1 MMTTTSTLSL
11 AQVRD
16 ALLILPQPFQRGAVQ
31 DVVERLQTA
40 PGELDPYLNFSS
52 SGYTR
57 TQFYHGPLYEILVL
71 CWRAG
76 QASPI
81 HDHAASICSMAV
93 IQGTCSSEVF
103 HLNGDGHGQG
113 LQAGEQAK
121 LEPAGSASCGA
132 GQILTVEGRD
142 IHRISNRDD
151 GGEDLVTVHVYLP
164 PILTIRCFDEE
175 TGLCRVTEPRT
186 LMPRL

>member
-1 MMTTTSTLSL
+1 MPTTPTLSL

-16 ALLILPQPFQRGAVQ
+16 ELLALPQPFRRAKVQ
-31 DVVERLQTA
+31 GVVERLQQA

-57 TQFYHGPLYEILVL
+57 TQFYSGPLYEILVL

-81 HDHAASICSMAV
+81 HDHASSICSMAV

-103 HLNGDGHGQG
+103 RLRGDEK
-113 LQAGEQAK
+113 GEGPGEGEAAK
-121 LEPAGSASCGA
+121 LEPGATASCGA
-132 GQILTVEGRD
+132 GQVVTVEGSD
-142 IHRISNRDD
+142 IHRISNRDH
-151 GGEDLVTVHVYLP
+151 GGEDLVTIHFYLP
-164 PILTIRCFDEE
+164 PIRSIRCFDEE
-175 TGLCRVTEPRT
+175 TGLSRVSEPTT

>member
-1 MMTTTSTLSL
+1 MTATSTLSL

-16 ALLILPQPFQRGAVQ
+16 ELLALPQPFQRGAVQ
-31 DVVERLQTA
+31 DVVERLEPA
-40 PGELDPYLNFSS
+40 PGELALYLNFSS

-57 TQFYHGPLYEILVL
+57 TQFYGGPLYEILVL

-93 IQGTCSSEVF
+93 VHGTCSSEVF
-103 HLNGDGHGQG
+103 HLKGYGQG
-113 LQAGEQAK
+113 EAPQAGETAK
-121 LEPAGSASCGA
+121 LELAGSASCGA
-132 GQILTVEGRD
+132 GQVLTVEGRD
-142 IHRISNRDD
+142 IHRISNRDES
-151 GGEDLVTVHVYLP
+151 GEDLVTVHFYLP
-164 PILTIRCFDEE
+164 PILTIRCFDQE
-175 TGLCRVTEPRT
+175 TGLCQVTEPET